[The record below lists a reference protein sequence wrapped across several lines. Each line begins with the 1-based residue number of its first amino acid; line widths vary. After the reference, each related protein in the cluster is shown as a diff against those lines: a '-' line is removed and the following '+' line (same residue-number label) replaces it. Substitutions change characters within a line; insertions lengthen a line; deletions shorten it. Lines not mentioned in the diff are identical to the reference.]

1 MNWIHSAVSVCCPPN
16 LRQLTVAA
24 EQNVNPDVAAAC
36 TLSLR
41 TLDFP
46 ASTPFVPWTAA
57 NGGVARFAAETWC
70 DDVSWRLWAA
80 LLPPRPPPLPALW
93 RAEARARFSA
103 TEPWLFKRAPAVLI
117 TLSLGT
123 PAHTDA
129 STRVFERVDRL
140 EEAVARTQLL
150 ALMECN
156 RAGWYF
162 AMACSDSCPIP
173 YQPRGLRGRY
183 HGNGAWATPQTLQ
196 KAKPLEV
203 DVNPVIMFPLII
215 AQMETL
221 RCTETAM

>member
-1 MNWIHSAVSVCCPPN
+1 M
-16 LRQLTVAA
+16 
-24 EQNVNPDVAAAC
+24 
-36 TLSLR
+36 
-41 TLDFP
+41 
-46 ASTPFVPWTAA
+46 
-57 NGGVARFAAETWC
+57 NGGVARFSPSRAAESWC

-80 LLPPRPPPLPALW
+80 LLPLPPLPALW
-93 RAEARARFSA
+93 RVEALARFSA

-129 STRVFERVDRL
+129 STHVFLNAYRL

-162 AMACSDSCPIP
+162 AMVCSDSCPVP

-183 HGNGAWATPQTLQ
+183 HGNGAWTTPNTAESEAFWSWCQHNNHCVSIDNSTNEKLSG
-196 KAKPLEV
+196 A
-203 DVNPVIMFPLII
+203 
-215 AQMETL
+215 L
-221 RCTETAM
+221 RRPC